1 MNIKILSKITPFI
14 VLIFFVFLAIKRT
27 DGFKEELITRY
38 DQVDKQWE
46 MNQEGAIEE
55 AKDVLSQDFHYL
67 TRGRECFIF
76 ESQDKKYVLK
86 FFDSSRYYTKYFF
99 ADITLPWFL
108 PKYIDTYRFK
118 HYNRRSRKLN
128 FNLSSTKLAFDNL
141 KDESALVYV
150 HLNKST
156 SFKDKI
162 KITNRYGK
170 TYHLDPNNIF
180 FILQKKC
187 DIFYRVY
194 ETTTDE
200 KYKHYLIESFLEMVH
215 NRTKKLI
222 IDDDIGKKRRNWG
235 LHNNKAVT
243 IDIGR
248 WYFDEKLATLEG
260 YKKEMLKA
268 TKILRK
274 YLSENEPEKLDF
286 VTNRLDEYFS
296 DFEPEQNSINNLP

>member
-1 MNIKILSKITPFI
+1 MKRYYLIILQKITPFLT
-14 VLIFFVFLAIKRT
+14 LIFLVWLAIKRT
-27 DGFKEELITRY
+27 DGFRDDLITKY
-38 DQVDKQWE
+38 DKIEKQWE
-46 MNQEGAIEE
+46 INQDDVIDETKAIL
-55 AKDVLSQDFHYL
+55 AQDFHYL

-76 ESQDKKYVLK
+76 ESTDKKYVLK

-99 ADITLPWFL
+99 ADIALPRFL

-118 HYNRRSRKLN
+118 HYNRRSTKLN
-128 FNLSSTKLAFDNL
+128 FNLSSTKLAFENL
-141 KDESALVYV
+141 KEGSALVYV
-150 HLNKST
+150 HLNKT
-156 SFKDKI
+156 TAFKDKI
-162 KITNRYGK
+162 KIINKYGK
-170 TYHLDPNNIF
+170 KSYLDLNNIF

-194 ETTTDE
+194 ENTDDE
-200 KYKHYLIESFLEMVH
+200 KYKVYLLESFLEMVH

-248 WYFDEKLATLEG
+248 WYFDEKLASFEG

-274 YLSENEPEKLDF
+274 YLTENEPDKLDL
-286 VTNRLDEYFS
+286 VTQRLEKYFN
-296 DFEPEQNSINNLP
+296 DFK